1 MEHLFTSE
9 SIISFLIL
17 VVLEVVLGIDNV
29 IFVSIIL
36 NRLKEAKDK
45 AKARIIWMITGII
58 SRSLL
63 LMGLG
68 WLLSQKGKSL
78 FTLYG
83 KGFDLASIV
92 MILGG
97 LFLIYKSVKEIHGK
111 LEGEDPNEDTENQRG
126 ISMGNAIGQIMLIDA
141 VFSFDSII
149 TAGGTAK
156 YVEIMIAAV
165 VIAMIVMF
173 LFSPKISSFIHKHP
187 TLKMLAL
194 SFLVMIGLSLV
205 IEGWNSEAAHQ
216 LGLKNYIYFGMAFSF
231 VVEMLN
237 MYMRKKQ
244 KKPSHPVQLHERYH
258 RDSEPIDPDSA
269 H

>member
-9 SIISFLIL
+9 SIISFFIL

-29 IFVSIIL
+29 IFVSIIM
-36 NRLKEAKDK
+36 NRLQKIKDQK
-45 AKARIIWMITGII
+45 KARRIWMITGII

-68 WLLSQKGKSL
+68 WLLSQKGKAV
-78 FTLYG
+78 FTLFD
-83 KGFDLASIV
+83 KGFDLASLV

-97 LFLIYKSVKEIHGK
+97 LFLIYKSVKEIHTK
-111 LEGEDPNEDTENQRG
+111 LEGEDPNASLQNKKGLSLGQ
-126 ISMGNAIGQIMLIDA
+126 AIAQIMLIDA

-165 VIAMIVMF
+165 VIAMIIMF

-205 IEGWNSEAAHQ
+205 IEGWDSESAHQ
-216 LGLKNYIYFGMAFSF
+216 LHLKNYIYFGMAFSF
-231 VVEMLN
+231 VVEILN
-237 MYMRKKQ
+237 MVMRKSMVKGHVVELNEPVL
-244 KKPSHPVQLHERYH
+244 KKNEET
-258 RDSEPIDPDSA
+258 DSDIA
-269 H
+269 K